1 MPLLA
6 DEFNPRVREAL
17 GRLARTAASDLDFI
31 EGEVSRLWPELVTV
45 TDDAVNFDIVRLTA
59 LHPALQRMVL
69 RRGYSE
75 LTGDTRR
82 LRESHLNAMAALIS
96 DGSTVGTVELP
107 QGARLHR
114 AYDRFL
120 LSRETEL
127 SCPLPDLQGEHPLQ
141 LPLEGG
147 PEVGVSIDGWRVTM
161 RAETSSGDGVGQR
174 NIWDQPKE
182 SEQQIGLP
190 GEPESEIVWSA
201 WLDRE
206 SLVGALSL
214 RTRRPGDR
222 FQPLGMRREKKLQDF
237 FTDAKVPRTWRD
249 RVPLLVSERG
259 IVWVAGHRI
268 ADWAAIKTE
277 EVGSRPVVWVEMES
291 H

>member
-1 MPLLA
+1 
-6 DEFNPRVREAL
+6 
-17 GRLARTAASDLDFI
+17 
-31 EGEVSRLWPELVTV
+31 
-45 TDDAVNFDIVRLTA
+45 
-59 LHPALQRMVL
+59 
-69 RRGYSE
+69 
-75 LTGDTRR
+75 
-82 LRESHLNAMAALIS
+82 
-96 DGSTVGTVELP
+96 
-107 QGARLHR
+107 
-114 AYDRFL
+114 
-120 LSRETEL
+120 
-127 SCPLPDLQGEHPLQ
+127 
-141 LPLEGG
+141 
-147 PEVGVSIDGWRVTM
+147 M